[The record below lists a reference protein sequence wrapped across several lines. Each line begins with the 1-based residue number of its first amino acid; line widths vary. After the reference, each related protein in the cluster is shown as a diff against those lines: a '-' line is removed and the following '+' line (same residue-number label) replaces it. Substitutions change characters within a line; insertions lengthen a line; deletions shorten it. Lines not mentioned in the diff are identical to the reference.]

1 MSIYSVKH
9 IYNLVVVDLNIFA
22 KIQLNMSITTPFGGE
37 VKSSFPCHK
46 NYGMLK
52 ISTILK
58 DILLK
63 QNT

>member
-1 MSIYSVKH
+1 MYIYSVKH

-22 KIQLNMSITTPFGGE
+22 KIQLNMSITTSFGVE
-37 VKSSFPCHK
+37 VKSSFPCRK

-52 ISTILK
+52 IPAIIK
-58 DILLK
+58 DILRK